1 MPQDSRGPKRFDA
14 LIVDFG
20 GVLTTPLQDAFI
32 AFAMSSGIELQDLVR
47 AALKAYAGES
57 DSLVTDLET
66 GRIPEDEFGREFARR
81 LSQETGA
88 QIDSEGIVDR
98 LFSGMRLEE
107 SMLAALG
114 SVREAGFKTA
124 MLSNSWSLDH
134 YPREVLDPLLDVA
147 IISAEVGMRKPDP
160 EIYALTTS
168 KLGVSPDRCVFVDDH
183 PGHLEAARE
192 AGMTTVLHRSPAQTI
207 SELSSLL
214 GIDLT

>member
-66 GRIPEDEFGREFARR
+66 GRIPENEFGREFARR
-81 LSQETGA
+81 LSEETGV